1 MHGVFFFYY
10 LIEIINVLA
19 YCYRGAGSLRNK
31 STLKCRSI
39 LTYAITSNQRINQT
53 IKQAW
58 ILDYDFMVCLSD
70 NNVVYVHYSIR
81 Q

>member
-1 MHGVFFFYY
+1 MNAVFEFVLY

-19 YCYRGAGSLRNK
+19 YCYIGAGSLRFK
-31 STLKCRSI
+31 STLRCRRI
-39 LTYAITSNQRINQT
+39 LTNAITSNQT

-58 ILDYDFMVCLSD
+58 ILDYDFMICLPD
-70 NNVVYVHYSIR
+70 NDVDYVRYSVR

>member
-1 MHGVFFFYY
+1 MHGVFYLCFFLY
-10 LIEIINVLA
+10 LIEVINVLA
-19 YCYRGAGSLRNK
+19 YCYRGVGSLRFK

-39 LTYAITSNQRINQT
+39 ITYAITSNQT

-58 ILDYDFMVCLSD
+58 ILDYDFMFCLPDD
-70 NNVVYVHYSIR
+70 NVDYVYYSIR